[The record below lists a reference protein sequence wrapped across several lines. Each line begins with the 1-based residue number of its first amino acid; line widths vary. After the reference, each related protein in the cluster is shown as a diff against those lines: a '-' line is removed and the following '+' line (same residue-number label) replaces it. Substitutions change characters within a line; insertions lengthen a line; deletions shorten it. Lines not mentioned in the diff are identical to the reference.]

1 MKYYIV
7 DSGEHMTEMAD
18 YIQDNLRKH
27 GHHYINYLT
36 NEPYYL
42 AIEEVNE
49 DTFLEHFKNIKTN
62 G

>member
-27 GHHYINYLT
+27 GHHYMNYLT

-42 AIEEVNE
+42 AIEEE
-49 DTFLEHFKNIKTN
+49 IEI
-62 G
+62 